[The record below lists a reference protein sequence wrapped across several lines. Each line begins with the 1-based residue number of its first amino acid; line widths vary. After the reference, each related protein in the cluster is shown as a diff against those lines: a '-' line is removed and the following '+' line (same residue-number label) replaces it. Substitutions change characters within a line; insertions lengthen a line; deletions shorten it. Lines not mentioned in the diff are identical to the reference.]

1 MRWSDTFIP
10 TLKEAPAEAEILSHQ
25 LLLRAGLVRKLA
37 GGLYTFLPLGHRVL
51 KKIEA
56 IIREEMNQAGALE
69 VLMPAVQPPDIW
81 KASGRY
87 EQAADVLFKV
97 CDSKGREWLLGP
109 THEEV
114 ITTMAAAEISS
125 YRQLPVNFYQIQTK
139 FRDEIRPRFGLMRA
153 REFIMKDAYSFDVSD
168 EGAMVSYQKMYDAYV
183 SIFDR
188 CGLQAFPVEA
198 DTGVMGGKHS
208 HEFMVP
214 AETGESEVAYTG
226 DGSYAA
232 NLEKAGSQG
241 PQIATPASDTGELEK
256 FATPGVKTI
265 EDLTKEPYNVPAG
278 AQIKTLVFI
287 AEDQPVIVLV
297 RGDDQINEAK
307 LVSALGTTVFRAAEA
322 EEIHTVL
329 GAHPGSLGAVG
340 VAGIP
345 IHADEQLR
353 NAAGMTTGANED
365 GFHVKNVSIARDIGE
380 VQWADLRT
388 VREGELS
395 ESGQPLKIRRAIE
408 VGHVFKLG
416 TKYSKALGSSFLGED
431 GQRHPPVMGCYG
443 LGVTRTLQAII
454 EYSHD
459 GNGIIWPISV
469 APYRVCVTPL
479 DIKPESE
486 VMQAALKIHD
496 ELESQG
502 VDVLLDDRDER
513 PGSKFK
519 DSELIGIPVRVAV
532 GGKSLANGEVELT
545 VRREGGKTP
554 IPVGEAVERV
564 LALL

>member
-265 EDLTKEPYNVPAG
+265 EDLTKEPYNVLAG

-322 EEIHTVL
+322 EEIHTAL

-459 GNGIIWPISV
+459 DNGIIWPISV

>member
-183 SIFDR
+183 SVFDR

-322 EEIHTVL
+322 EEIHTAL

-459 GNGIIWPISV
+459 DNGIIWPISV

>member
-322 EEIHTVL
+322 EEIHTAL

-459 GNGIIWPISV
+459 DNGIIWPISV